1 MGGNMKWRLA
11 LGAALSLAMLSTS
24 AMADDGANMFLQK
37 CGSCHVKGGQATP
50 VNPADKASIVWNKF
64 FTRGRHTV
72 DFSQTVSV
80 DDLQVIVQ
88 YLKDHAADSDQPAV
102 AVIPK

>member
-1 MGGNMKWRLA
+1 MKRRLA
-11 LGAALSLAMLSTS
+11 LGVALSLAMLSTS
-24 AMADDGANMFLQK
+24 AMAADGANMFLQK
-37 CGSCHVKGGQATP
+37 CGSCHVKGGQAAP
-50 VNPADKASIVWNKF
+50 VNPADKAAIVWNKF
-64 FTRGRHTV
+64 FKRGRHKV
-72 DFSQTVSV
+72 DFSQTISV

>member
-1 MGGNMKWRLA
+1 MKWRLA
-11 LGAALSLAMLSTS
+11 LGAAFALAMLSTS

-64 FTRGRHTV
+64 FTRGRHAV
-72 DFSQTVSV
+72 DFSQTISGG
-80 DDLQVIVQ
+80 DLRVIVQ

>member
-1 MGGNMKWRLA
+1 MKRSLA
-11 LGAALSLAMLSTS
+11 LSVVLSLAILAPS
-24 AMADDGANMFLQK
+24 AMADDGSSVFLAK

-50 VNPADKASIVWNKF
+50 VNPADKASVVWGKYF
-64 FTRGRHTV
+64 KRGRHPV
-72 DFSQTVSV
+72 DFSATVSG
-80 DDLQVIVQ
+80 DDLAAIVE